1 MALNKQHP
9 SNEIISRSSKEKD
22 ATTVEVVKYSNEP
35 VCSTSSTTTVVLAAA
50 AAAANAATDDSSRR
64 AAEPLLLQI
73 FLTTSGL
80 FPPLPCCSRRR
91 RRTCVL
97 PSCKQTML
105 YLPFIFFPS
114 LRLIALSVAFVN
126 SFINVGKYIHIMSN
140 VQAALHY
147 AIEQTTNGKQ
157 NHDQNSYFNNRNTW
171 KDNSTWVFGAQQDA
185 KRNVFFMVQ
194 LSLCIVWLIVIVF
207 ALSLSRQRFL
217 ELYLKD
223 GGTSPSS
230 RQHFVEN
237 VAGHHHHH
245 RAEDRSGKEEVVR
258 KVKAEEVHTKKSNSR
273 SSSSMR
279 AIQERK
285 IIVSL
290 VCAFLLFLASLF
302 TTIFF
307 GAELPIQYSLVVVV
321 VATQLVPTFV
331 ALTMRSSFLVHLRH
345 EHQTTMKYLANTKN
359 VDDMTAA
366 LLDARQE
373 FRSAFVVCVEKP
385 LAFNFILGGLSVLML
400 AVSMVMCTN
409 SLKSFQIL
417 FLLVFFLITSPLSN
431 LPVSEQI

>member
-1 MALNKQHP
+1 M
-9 SNEIISRSSKEKD
+9 ISRSSKERN
-22 ATTVEVVKYSNEP
+22 APTVEVVKCSNRP
-35 VCSTSSTTTVVLAAA
+35 VRSTSSTTVVLAAA
-50 AAAANAATDDSSRR
+50 AAAANATPDDSSLL

-73 FLTTSGL
+73 FLATSGL

-105 YLPFIFFPS
+105 YLPFVFFPS
-114 LRLIALSVAFVN
+114 LRLIALSVAFAY
-126 SFINVGKYIHIMSN
+126 SFISVGKNIHIMSN

-147 AIEQTTNGKQ
+147 ATEQTTNDKQ
-157 NHDQNSYFNNRNTW
+157 NQDQNSYFNNQNTW

-185 KRNVFFMVQ
+185 KRNLFFMVQ

-207 ALSLSRQRFL
+207 ALSFSRQRFL

-223 GGTSPSS
+223 DGTSPGS
-230 RQHFVEN
+230 RQHCVEN
-237 VAGHHHHH
+237 VAGHHHH
-245 RAEDRSGKEEVVR
+245 RAEDRSGEEEVVR
-258 KVKAEEVHTKKSNSR
+258 KVKVKAEEVHIKKSNN
-273 SSSSMR
+273 SSISMR
-279 AIQERK
+279 AMQERK
-285 IIVSL
+285 IIFSL
-290 VCAFLLFLASLF
+290 VCAFLLFLGSLF
-302 TTIFF
+302 ETIFN

-321 VATQLVPTFV
+321 VAIQLVPTFV

-345 EHQTTMKYLANTKN
+345 EHQTTLKYLANTQN

-373 FRSAFVVCVEKP
+373 FRSAFMVCVEKP

-409 SLKSFQIL
+409 SFSFS
-417 FLLVFFLITSPLSN
+417 TSTSTG
-431 LPVSEQI
+431 I